1 MSWLLAAGE
10 AGVRPGLLWI
20 WPFALLLLCIAI
32 LPLLRRTE
40 HWWHQNRNKLLVS
53 VGLGLITLVYYQL
66 RGYGAHGAVAGLP
79 TAWVVLLHA
88 LEEYVPFMALLFAL
102 YVVCGGILVRG
113 DLRATP
119 AVNTAFLAIGG
130 LAASFVGT
138 TGASMVLIRPLL
150 NTNRERRH
158 VVHTVVFFIFV
169 VSNIG
174 GSLLPIGDPPLFL
187 GYLAGV
193 PFLWT
198 LRLAPHWAVMLG
210 VILLVHYVWDR
221 SAYARET
228 LTDRRTD
235 GRAVQPLRLAGTLNF
250 VWLIGIV
257 LVVALLPGGRTF
269 PGTNWVVPPH
279 LREVVM
285 LAFVGLSLV
294 LTPRE
299 LRRENEFNYVAI
311 AEVAALFIGIFI
323 TMQVP
328 IEILHS
334 VGPSLA
340 DTGFVHPWQYFW
352 ATGLL
357 SSALDNAPTYK
368 IFFETANQLTHTP
381 GPGIIKLVTGDLIR
395 DDLLIAISCGAVFMG
410 ANTYIGNGPN
420 FMVKAIAE
428 HAGVRMPSFFGFM
441 IYSALILGPL
451 YVLLTLLFFRPF

>member
-10 AGVRPGLLWI
+10 GGVRPGLVWV
-20 WPFALLLLCIAI
+20 WPFALLLLCIAV
-32 LPLLRRTE
+32 LPLIRRTE
-40 HWWHQNRNKLLVS
+40 HWWHRNRNKLAVS
-53 VGLGLITLVYYQL
+53 VGLGLVTLAYYQF
-66 RGYGAHGAVAGLP
+66 RGYGAHGADAGLA
-79 TAWVVLLHA
+79 TAWKVLLHA

-119 AVNTAFLAIGG
+119 AVNTALLAIGG
-130 LAASFVGT
+130 LAASLVGT

-150 NTNRERRH
+150 NTNRDRRY

-187 GYLAGV
+187 GYLSGV

-198 LRLAPHWAVMLG
+198 LRLAPHWALMLG
-210 VILLVHYVWDR
+210 ALLVVYYLWDR
-221 SAYARET
+221 RVYARES
-228 LTDRRTD
+228 LTDRRAD
-235 GRAVQPLRLAGTLNF
+235 ERAVHPLRISGMLNF

-257 LVVALLPGGRTF
+257 LAVALLPGGRPF
-269 PGTNWVVPPH
+269 PGTTWIVPPH

-285 LAFVGLSLV
+285 LAFVGLSLA
-294 LTPRE
+294 LTPRG
-299 LRRENEFNYVAI
+299 LRRENEFNYGAI
-311 AEVAALFIGIFI
+311 GEVAALFIGIFL

-328 IEILHS
+328 IEILHAA
-334 VGPSLA
+334 GPTLA
-340 DTGFVHPWQYFW
+340 KSGFVHPWQYFW
-352 ATGLL
+352 STGVL
-357 SSALDNAPTYK
+357 SSVLDNAPTYK

-381 GPGIIKLVTGDLIR
+381 GPGIIQLVTGDLIR

-428 HAGVRMPSFFGFM
+428 HAGVRMPSFFGFV
-441 IYSALILGPL
+441 IYSTLILGPL
-451 YVLLTLLFFRPF
+451 YVLLTFVFFRP